1 MVWRVEKADV
11 RAEQVDSL
19 TKEVQEGRRVVVTG
33 PGGRGKTDVL
43 LDVTR
48 RLGEQALLVRVPSG
62 LDQVEAVVIQA
73 AAGLGDKALREVDAA
88 LRDDVD
94 RLEPALNV
102 LRQHSRG
109 RLLVVDDIDCL
120 APNPGDMDLDG
131 VIGERR
137 EALDAWLGEH
147 ASLCSSEVSFDRLG
161 LRTWALSPPEVP
173 PLRLV
178 NDVEHDVMPVWKSVG
193 GDLGRFRLAMALAQI
208 EQSPPDARVGREDR
222 LLEAIWA
229 ALPGSQR
236 EVLGLLAIH
245 GRPLADEVWQALPS
259 PLSPSVI
266 SQVRSMTAIV
276 GSDGRS
282 LWLEGPARRF
292 AEARLSPEERV
303 HAHLCLA
310 AAFAGELRGDEPNV
324 WSKAASLVEAER
336 HYAAAGQPD
345 RALLFAR
352 YGVALLLDL
361 ARKRSLL
368 GRFQQSEY
376 DAAAAIYESI
386 LNLPEHRIGP
396 RAWAYAKHYLHYN
409 RYKAKPALVEP
420 VSKTEAGYRA
430 SVERWPENALFWS
443 RLALTQFLQGERG
456 RALSTLK
463 EARAKVPAHRRKE
476 WYLRCRT
483 VQHLLRFEPP
493 HVVDALHVWEHYE
506 ARDHSEAEAKE
517 ELYAALSRGFSAAL
531 LEAPDVPTV
540 HLHREIKVTIP
551 RTGKGFSCT
560 LEELYVSARADTPLA
575 ALAAAIRKLRDE
587 TDRFRRA
594 LTHTL
599 DPAARA
605 QKQRLLGSVDIVA
618 SRLLGEIP
626 ESTWIL
632 GKVIADQDGSM
643 VVREVGASARTFTLG
658 LADAL
663 EPSLLPDTHPRLVC
677 VRTGAAGEP
686 VGPVVELGEPLGRN
700 PERLWAE
707 WRKRLGEAE
716 PSHE

>member
-1 MVWRVEKADV
+1 MVWRVEKTEV
-11 RAEQVDSL
+11 RAEQVDRL
-19 TKEVQEGRRVVVTG
+19 TREVQEGRRVVVTG

-43 LDVTR
+43 LDVTK
-48 RLGEQALLVRVPSG
+48 RLGDQALLVRVPSG

-73 AAGLGDKALREVDAA
+73 AAGLGDEVLREVDAA
-88 LRDDVD
+88 LREHVD
-94 RLEPALNV
+94 RLEPALSV
-102 LRQHSRG
+102 LHRHVGG

-120 APNPGDMDLDG
+120 APNPGDMDLEG
-131 VIGERR
+131 VVRERR

-147 ASLCSSEVSFDRLG
+147 ASLCSSEVSVDRLG
-161 LRTWALSPPEVP
+161 IRTFALPPPEAP

-178 NDVEHDVMPVWKSVG
+178 NDVEHDVMPVWKTVG
-193 GDLGRFRLAMALAQI
+193 GDLGRFRLVMALAQI

-229 ALPGSQR
+229 ALTGSQR
-236 EVLGLLAIH
+236 EALGLLAIH
-245 GRPLADEVWQALPS
+245 GRPLPDAIWQALPS

-266 SQVRSMTAIV
+266 SQVRSLTSII

-292 AEARLSPEERV
+292 VEARLSPEERI

-310 AAFAGELRGDEPNV
+310 AAFAGELRGDEPNG
-324 WSKAASLVEAER
+324 WLKAASFIEAER

-361 ARKRSLL
+361 ARERSRL

-376 DAAAAIYESI
+376 GAAAAIYESI
-386 LNLPEHRIGP
+386 LNLPERRIGP

-463 EARAKVPAHRRKE
+463 EARERIPAHRRKE

-506 ARDHSEAEAKE
+506 ARDHSEKEAEE
-517 ELYAALSRGFSAAL
+517 ELYAALSRGFTAAV
-531 LEAPDVPTV
+531 LEAPDVPVV
-540 HLHREIKVTIP
+540 HLHREIKVTIT
-551 RTGKGFSCT
+551 RAGKGFSCT

-575 ALAAAIRKLRDE
+575 AFSAAVRKLREE

-618 SRLLGEIP
+618 SRLLGEVP
-626 ESTWIL
+626 ETTWIL
-632 GKVIADQDGSM
+632 GKVTAEQDGSM
-643 VVREVGASARTFTLG
+643 VVREVGSSARTFAFDA
-658 LADAL
+658 ADAL
-663 EPSLLPDTHPRLVC
+663 DPSLVPDTHPRLVR
-677 VRTGAAGEP
+677 VRTGTAGEP
-686 VGPVVELGEPLGRN
+686 IGPVVELGEPLGRN
-700 PERLWAE
+700 PEQLWAE
-707 WRKRLGEAE
+707 WRKRLGETE